1 MAYKA
6 KNIDTDKVLKAI
18 EIDEAEF
25 LKQRER
31 EIYGIEKYYEGLLK
45 GLKVASSYFECSI
58 YEKDGENDG

>member
-18 EIDEAEF
+18 ECDEAEF
-25 LKQRER
+25 LKQKTR

-45 GLKVASSYFECSI
+45 GLEVARGYFECSI
-58 YEKDGENDG
+58 YEKDGESNG

>member
-18 EIDEAEF
+18 ESDEAEF
-25 LKQRER
+25 LKQKTR

-45 GLKVASSYFECSI
+45 GLKLARGYFECSI
-58 YEKDGENDG
+58 YEKGGESDG